1 MLSNRPNKMD
11 LKSITLLNH
20 KAVFET
26 LDSSLDGL
34 SQLEVKKDKADMVL
48 TRLLKV
54 HIVFL

>member
-1 MLSNRPNKMD
+1 MD